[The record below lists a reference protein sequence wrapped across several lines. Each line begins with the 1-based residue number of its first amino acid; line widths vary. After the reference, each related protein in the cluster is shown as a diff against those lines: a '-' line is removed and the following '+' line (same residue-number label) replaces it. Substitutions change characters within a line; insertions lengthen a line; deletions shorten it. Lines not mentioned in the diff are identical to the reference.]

1 MNRSHSAKSIAHS
14 VKEKTFSIFTDRDRE
29 IMNLV
34 DNLKL
39 PIMVFV
45 GLILAIYPIV
55 SQADSST
62 AKPALVI
69 ESPRHD
75 AGPHWEGEVVSHT
88 FKVKNSG
95 GEELRIL
102 SVKPG

>member
-1 MNRSHSAKSIAHS
+1 
-14 VKEKTFSIFTDRDRE
+14 
-29 IMNLV
+29 MNLV

-55 SQADSST
+55 SQADSAA
-62 AKPALVI
+62 AKPVLEI
-69 ESPRHD
+69 PSPRHD
-75 AGPHWEGEVVSHT
+75 AGTHWEGEVVSHT
-88 FKVKNSG
+88 FQVKNTGS
-95 GEELRIL
+95 EELRIL

>member
-1 MNRSHSAKSIAHS
+1 MQLFSKLRWQVILF
-14 VKEKTFSIFTDRDRE
+14 TF
-29 IMNLV
+29 LV
-34 DNLKL
+34 VALS
-39 PIMVFV
+39 P
-45 GLILAIYPIV
+45 LA

-75 AGPHWEGEVVSHT
+75 AGTHWEGETVTHS
-88 FKVKNSG
+88 FKLKNTGSS
-95 GEELRIL
+95 ELRIL

>member
-1 MNRSHSAKSIAHS
+1 LNRSHSAKSIAHS
-14 VKEKTFSIFTDRDRE
+14 VKEKTFSIFTNRDRE

-55 SQADSST
+55 SQADSSA

-95 GEELRIL
+95 SEELRIL